1 MNLGSPIEFDYTRVM
16 LFSFKVG
23 DCESMDIVRPHDRVR
38 IGRLGR
44 LDRQIAICVGAIY
57 ETTSFN
63 KPNQM
68 YIYPNRFRGE

>member
-23 DCESMDIVRPHDRVR
+23 DCESMDIVRPHDRAR

-44 LDRQIAICVGAIY
+44 QITDCVGAIY

-63 KPNQM
+63 KSNQM
-68 YIYPNRFRGE
+68 YIWPTRFRGN